1 MTSTLSAVHPPSYYA
16 ATATDTPDRPQLRG
30 DVRADVCI
38 VGGGYTGLNAA
49 LTLAQK
55 GYHVVVLEAKKIGWG
70 ASGRNGGQLH
80 SGQRREQEW
89 LEARLGLSNAKKL
102 WDLAEEAKHHVKSLI
117 ADHAI
122 DCDWQDGLIHAMH
135 KRRYVAGEHAS
146 VEHMNRTYG
155 YQALRTLDRQQL
167 SDAIG
172 TDVYFGG
179 SHDASAGHL
188 HPLKFALGVAR
199 AAEASGA
206 VLHEKSPVT
215 AIRKGKAPQIVTPSG
230 TVTANTVVLAGNG
243 YMHGLDR
250 ATDARV
256 MPINNFIAT
265 TAPLSEAEANDLI
278 PGREAV
284 SDSRFVIHYWRL
296 TSDRR
301 LLFGGGETY
310 SRTFPKNIADF
321 VRPHIAKTY
330 PQLRDADIDYAWGGT
345 LAVTPNRLPLLSRQ
359 DSSHYVAA
367 GFSGHGVA
375 IASMAGRCIGEAIA
389 GDVEKFDLFAHIP
402 TPRFPGGRMLRAPI
416 LALAMTWFA
425 IRDRL

>member
-1 MTSTLSAVHPPSYYA
+1 MMRNLTATHPPSYYA
-16 ATATDTPDRPQLRG
+16 STATDIPDRPQLKG

-55 GYHVVVLEAKKIGWG
+55 GYRVVLLEAKKIGWG

-89 LEARLGLSNAKKL
+89 LEAQLGIDTAKEL
-102 WDLAEEAKHHVKSLI
+102 WALAEDAKHHVKSLI
-117 ADHAI
+117 ADHKI
-122 DCDWQDGLIHAMH
+122 DCDWQDGLVHAMH
-135 KRRYVAGEHAS
+135 KKRYVAEEHAG
-146 VEHMNRTYG
+146 VDHLNRTYA
-155 YQALRTLDRQQL
+155 YDAIHTLDRRQL

-179 SHDASAGHL
+179 SLDTGAGHL
-188 HPLKFALGVAR
+188 HPLDFALGVAR
-199 AAEASGA
+199 AAEAAGA
-206 VLHEKSPVT
+206 TLYEGSPVT
-215 AIRKGKAPQIVTPSG
+215 GIRKVQMPQIETPTG
-230 TVTANTVVLAGNG
+230 MVTANTVVLAGNG
-243 YMHGLDR
+243 YMHGLNR
-250 ATDARV
+250 AADARV

-284 SDSRFVIHYWRL
+284 SDSRFVIRYWRL
-296 TSDRR
+296 TADRR

-310 SRTFPKNIADF
+310 SRTFPEDIAAF
-321 VRPHIAKTY
+321 VRPYIAETY
-330 PQLRDADIDYAWGGT
+330 PQLRDVDIDYAWGGT
-345 LAVTPNRLPLLSRQ
+345 LAVTRHRLPLLSRQ
-359 DSSHYVAA
+359 GSSLYVAA
-367 GFSGHGVA
+367 GFSGHGIA

-389 GDVEKFDLFAHIP
+389 GDAEKFDLFARLP
-402 TPRFPGGRMLRAPI
+402 TPRFAGGHMLRAPI